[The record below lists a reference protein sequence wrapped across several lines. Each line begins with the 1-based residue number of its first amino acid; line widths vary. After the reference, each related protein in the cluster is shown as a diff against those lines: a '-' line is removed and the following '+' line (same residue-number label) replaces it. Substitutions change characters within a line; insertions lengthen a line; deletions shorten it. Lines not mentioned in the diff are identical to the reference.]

1 MLNRYLLIY
10 SMKSVNSFLKSQE
23 GNGYKLLN
31 ITIKQIEERAFPHND
46 EDFNAILTLVTE
58 A

>member
-1 MLNRYLLIY
+1 
-10 SMKSVNSFLKSQE
+10 
-23 GNGYKLLN
+23 
-31 ITIKQIEERAFPHND
+31 TIKQIEERAFPHND

>member
-1 MLNRYLLIY
+1 MQQI
-10 SMKSVNSFLKSQE
+10 KFNSFLKSQE

>member
-1 MLNRYLLIY
+1 MGFMQQIKFKTLTEETLESLE
-10 SMKSVNSFLKSQE
+10 KSVNSFLKSQE
-23 GNGYKLLN
+23 GNGYK
-31 ITIKQIEERAFPHND
+31 FPHND